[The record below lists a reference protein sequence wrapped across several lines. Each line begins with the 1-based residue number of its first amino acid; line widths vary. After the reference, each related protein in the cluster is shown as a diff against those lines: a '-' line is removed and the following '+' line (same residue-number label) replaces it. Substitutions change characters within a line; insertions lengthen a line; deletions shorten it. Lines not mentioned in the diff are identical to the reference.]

1 MTGDRPTDG
10 RSGSTESIVFTTL
23 LLMVVLGLLATTTG
37 MPTAP
42 ALVPRVVGLPLT
54 ALLGYLLIR
63 ELRGRGR
70 RAPDAPAAPAG
81 DEIGAILWLL
91 ALPAIATIFGFVV
104 GPALYVF
111 GWARFRAGE
120 RVSVALVSSA
130 VTALAILLLFVGL
143 LGARLPPGLLGELL
157 S

>member
-1 MTGDRPTDG
+1 MTGDRRTDG

-23 LLMVVLGLLATTTG
+23 LLVVVLGLLAATTG
-37 MPTAP
+37 MPSAP
-42 ALVPRVVGLPLT
+42 VLVPRLIGLPLA

-63 ELRGRGR
+63 EVRGRVR
-70 RAPDAPAAPAG
+70 HAPDAPTSPAG

-120 RVSVALVSSA
+120 RVSVSLVASA
-130 VTALAILLLFVGL
+130 VTALAILLLVAGL
-143 LGARLPPGLLGELL
+143 LGARLPAGLLGELL
-157 S
+157 P

>member
-1 MTGDRPTDG
+1 MTGDRRRDG

-23 LLMVVLGLLATTTG
+23 LLMVVLGLLAATTG

-42 ALVPRVVGLPLT
+42 ALVPRLVGLPLT
-54 ALLGYLLIR
+54 ALLGYVLIR
-63 ELRGRGR
+63 ELRERGGRK
-70 RAPDAPAAPAG
+70 PDAAAAPAG
-81 DEIGAILWLL
+81 DEIGAILWLV

-111 GWARFRAGE
+111 GWARFRAAE
-120 RVSVALVSSA
+120 RIGVAIVASA
-130 VTALAILLLFVGL
+130 VTALAILLLFAGL

-157 S
+157 L